1 MAESD
6 VSVVV
11 ATKNESEVIEKC
23 LKSVFNQSVEPREV
37 ILVDGRSTDDTIEKA
52 KNFPVKILVETG
64 STSPSNARNLGVQ
77 HANGEIVLI
86 MDADAE
92 LDVYCIENAIRYFK
106 DPNVLVVRPTR
117 EISLHTR
124 LEKIQAKWFHGTR
137 SKFRTGFATGSA
149 IAFVRKEIYDKVKYD
164 TSIGF
169 GDDSDFFRRL
179 RKLNPQPKS
188 VVTADEVKVILN
200 FPHSLSELSSQYI
213 WYGRTSL
220 KYFSRYHSSDAL
232 LRLGSM
238 LMPSIVVF
246 LCIVQFLF
254 PSLIY
259 LVIPFLALLIIR
271 NIIACIRSRST
282 YFFEFVLFDFIR
294 SLLFVFGII
303 QGFFNKRIGR

>member
-11 ATKNESEVIEKC
+11 TAKNESEVIEKC
-23 LKSVFNQSVEPREV
+23 LKSVFDQSVIPQEV

-86 MDADAE
+86 LDADAE
-92 LDVYCIENAIRYFK
+92 LDF
-106 DPNVLVVRPTR
+106 
-117 EISLHTR
+117 LHTR
-124 LEKIQAKWFHGTR
+124 LEKIQAKWFYGTR
-137 SKFRTGFATGSA
+137 SRFSARVRTGSA

-164 TSIGF
+164 TSFGF

-200 FPHSLSELSSQYI
+200 FPHSLSELSAQYI
-213 WYGRTSL
+213 WYGRTSP
-220 KYFSRYHSSDAL
+220 KYFSRYHSLDVL
-232 LRLGSM
+232 LRLGSI

-246 LCIVQFLF
+246 SCIMTFLF
-254 PSLIY
+254 PSLKY
-259 LVIPFLALLIIR
+259 LVIPLLSLLIIR

-294 SLLFVFGII
+294 SFLFVYGIV